1 MTEYL
6 GIIFALIALVSWG
19 VGDFFIQRSA
29 RKFGDWESIFAIE
42 ITGLVVLLPFVFR
55 DLGGILNLSGRE
67 ILILLAVC
75 SVALASSVGFFRAQN
90 FDLRRWGASLLEKF
104 PLKHEII
111 KAGKLC

>member
-67 ILILLAVC
+67 ILILLAVGLAFIDRKSTRLNSSHSSISY
-75 SVALASSVGFFRAQN
+75 SVF
-90 FDLRRWGASLLEKF
+90 
-104 PLKHEII
+104 
-111 KAGKLC
+111 C